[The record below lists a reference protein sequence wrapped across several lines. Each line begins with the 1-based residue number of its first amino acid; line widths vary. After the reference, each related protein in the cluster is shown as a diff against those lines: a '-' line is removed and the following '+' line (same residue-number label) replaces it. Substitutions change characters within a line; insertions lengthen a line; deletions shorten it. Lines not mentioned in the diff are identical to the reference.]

1 MAHTQTHAAAS
12 APIQQVSESRLNN
25 ITILTAALAAAVRQ
39 WRRAAARRRV
49 LADLTSDQLRD
60 IGQPEINRPTLEIK
74 AGLITNLMSMR

>member
-1 MAHTQTHAAAS
+1 MTHTETHPAS
-12 APIQQVSESRLNN
+12 APIRQVSESRVNN

>member
-1 MAHTQTHAAAS
+1 MAHTETHAAS
-12 APIQQVSESRLNN
+12 APIRQVSESRVNN

-49 LADLTSDQLRD
+49 LADLTPDQLRD
-60 IGQPEINRPTLEIK
+60 IGQPEINRPMLEVK

>member
-1 MAHTQTHAAAS
+1 MAHTETHAAS
-12 APIQQVSESRLNN
+12 APIQQVSESRVNS

-49 LADLTSDQLRD
+49 LADLTPDQLRD

>member
-1 MAHTQTHAAAS
+1 MAHTETHAAS
-12 APIQQVSESRLNN
+12 APIQQVSESRVNS

>member
-1 MAHTQTHAAAS
+1 MAHTETHAAVS

-49 LADLTSDQLRD
+49 LADLTPDQLRD
-60 IGQPEINRPTLEIK
+60 IGQPEINRPMLEVK

>member
-1 MAHTQTHAAAS
+1 MAHTETPAAS
-12 APIQQVSESRLNN
+12 APIQQVSESRENS

-39 WRRAAARRRV
+39 LRRAAARRRV